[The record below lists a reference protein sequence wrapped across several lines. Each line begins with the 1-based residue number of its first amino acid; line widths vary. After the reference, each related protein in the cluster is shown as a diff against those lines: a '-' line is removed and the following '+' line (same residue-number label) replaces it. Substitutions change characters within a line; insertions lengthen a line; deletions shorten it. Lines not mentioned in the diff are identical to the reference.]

1 MCKCWSQWLLIAV
14 IFAFSLMTLLSG
26 CGIKGPLYLP
36 EEDKIEQ
43 KQKKQVKKVITTKT
57 EKALSEAQG
66 K

>member
-14 IFAFSLMTLLSG
+14 IFAFSLMTLLTG

-36 EEDKIEQ
+36 EEGKQEQ
-43 KQKKQVKKVITTKT
+43 KQKKSAKQEITEST
-57 EKALSEAQG
+57 EKVTKESQG

>member
-14 IFAFSLMTLLSG
+14 IFAFSLMTLLTG

-36 EEDKIEQ
+36 EEGKQEQ
-43 KQKKQVKKVITTKT
+43 KQKKPAKEEAAETAKKVKK
-57 EKALSEAQG
+57 ESQG

>member
-14 IFAFSLMTLLSG
+14 IFAFSLMTLLAG

-36 EEDKIEQ
+36 EDNKTEQ
-43 KQKKQVKKVITTKT
+43 QKKKNVKKVITTKT
-57 EKALSEAQG
+57 EKALSEVQG